1 MPPPAV
7 TLAVPLLPTLQL
19 TGVALQLIVTT
30 AGCVTTDVQVAEHP
44 LASVTVTVYVPAGLP
59 LIVDVIADVLHK

>member
-7 TLAVPLLPTLQL
+7 TLAVPFDPPLQL
-19 TGVALQLIVTT
+19 TGVALQLIINAV
-30 AGCVTTDVQVAEHP
+30 GCITTDVQVAVHP
-44 LASVTVTVYVPAGLP
+44 LASVTVTVYVPAALP